1 MRSVPGNQ
9 KWFPGTLFLSPSKE
23 SHIMKTPRINQT
35 IKRISML
42 IILISAA
49 VIGGVIISGKAHAD
63 GYLSPQEEYFGDL
76 IAETLC
82 DYIDGAGVTESS
94 MEDALRVIYRNT
106 PAYMDVGDAADI
118 INYTVYNYCPRHWSK
133 LQAFG
138 AGARSQQYA

>member
-1 MRSVPGNQ
+1 
-9 KWFPGTLFLSPSKE
+9 
-23 SHIMKTPRINQT
+23 MKTPRINQT

-49 VIGGVIISGKAHAD
+49 IIGGVIISGKAHAD
-63 GYLSPQEEYFGDL
+63 GYLTPQEEHFGDL
-76 IAETLC
+76 IAGPLC
-82 DYIDGAGVTESS
+82 EYIDAAGVTESS
-94 MEDALRVIYRNT
+94 MEDALKIIYRNT
-106 PAYMDVGDAADI
+106 PTYMDVGDAADI